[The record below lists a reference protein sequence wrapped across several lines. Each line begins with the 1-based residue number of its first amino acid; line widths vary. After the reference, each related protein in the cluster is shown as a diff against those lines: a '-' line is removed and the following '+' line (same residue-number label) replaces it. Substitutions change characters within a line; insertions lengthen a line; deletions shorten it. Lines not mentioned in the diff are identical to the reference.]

1 MLPQVASH
9 REREELSGRQANGIV
24 MVPGHRRKGSEV
36 HLTKGKERR
45 GWGGRG
51 CERWSAE
58 CQKPLEFESRIG
70 VRAHLLPGVAG
81 RTNTSKGHR
90 VDRGLFW
97 VMLVHDIQKV
107 VAVQHHEGLPLGI
120 LYLRTAGRFKNEK
133 QENKKPVVVTVS
145 GRKREKSETF
155 GPRCK
160 REWVKWGGARVG
172 CSPLSVSMRVSDG
185 TAYAPP

>member
-9 REREELSGRQANGIV
+9 REREELSGRQANGVV

-58 CQKPLEFESRIG
+58 CQKAFEFESRKG

-81 RTNTSKGHR
+81 RTDTSKGHR

-97 VMLVHDIQKV
+97 VILVHDIQKV

-120 LYLRTAGRFKNEK
+120 VDLRTACRFKNEK
-133 QENKKPVVVTVS
+133 KNKKTRRPSSSPSAAGKGRIVKLLVQDASAS
-145 GRKREKSETF
+145 G
-155 GPRCK
+155 
-160 REWVKWGGARVG
+160 
-172 CSPLSVSMRVSDG
+172 
-185 TAYAPP
+185 